1 MDRRLFLF
9 ASMAALCGAPACA
22 ADAPDYAP
30 AAIPLDLSG
39 PRPTAQ
45 LVIGDT
51 APVTAIF
58 DTGAA
63 ASVLRLEYAQRIN
76 APNQGAAMAHGPSA
90 SPVQG
95 FRTTIAHASLGGAQ
109 FDNALAVA
117 IDIQLPLP
125 GIDAIISPSV
135 FSGRLVRYDF
145 ASSVAQVLPMTA
157 ANTPREASQPYVGEN
172 THGMIGRTPGVLV
185 EAPGAPPFSAVLDTG
200 ARHGLSLPLSMS
212 HAIPLL
218 EPMTPGEPQRLVGAQ
233 YPAFRARI
241 NGTVRIGGIT
251 VVNPEVSFVDGPTP
265 PIVGFPILRNAV
277 IVLDPAG
284 QRAWLL
290 APAAH

>member
-22 ADAPDYAP
+22 ADAPDAAP
-30 AAIPLDLSG
+30 ATIPLDLSG

-45 LVIGDT
+45 LVIGNS

-63 ASVLRLEYAQRIN
+63 ASVLKLEYAQRIN
-76 APNQGAAMAHGPSA
+76 TPNQGAAMAHGPSGT
-90 SPVQG
+90 PVQG

-117 IDIQLPLP
+117 FDIPLPLE
-125 GIDAIISPSV
+125 GVEAIISPSV
-135 FSGRLVRYDF
+135 FSGRLVRFDF
-145 ASSVAQVLPMTA
+145 AGGVAQVLPMTT
-157 ANTPREASQPYVGEN
+157 ANTPREPSRPYVGEN
-172 THGMIGRTPGVLV
+172 THGMIGRTPGVHV
-185 EAPGAPPFSAVLDTG
+185 EMPGASPVDAILDTG
-200 ARHGLSLPLSMS
+200 ARRGLSLPLSMA

-218 EPMTPGEPQRLVGAQ
+218 EPMTPDEPQRLVGAQ
-233 YPAFRARI
+233 YSAFRARI
-241 NGTVRIGGIT
+241 NGSVHIGAIT
-251 VVNPEVSFVDGPTP
+251 VVNPEVSFADGPTP
-265 PIVGFPILRNAV
+265 PIVGFPILRNVV